1 METLPSK
8 IQFNQDSVRNVENGY
23 PVTDL
28 NKIMISVTKDPSE
41 THIKILKEEIL
52 EDIIKKFMDKI
63 LDIINQNVQ
72 DLHKKFKDTKNKEHE
87 KTQKQIK
94 DLTEDFNKIQSETKD
109 TIKREIYELKMI
121 IKNMKEKLTKM
132 WKTSEKRIKQKSW
145 K

>member
-1 METLPSK
+1 MS
-8 IQFNQDSVRNVENGY
+8 SRNLKT
-23 PVTDL
+23 P
-28 NKIMISVTKDPSE
+28 NK
-41 THIKILKEEIL
+41 
-52 EDIIKKFMDKI
+52 
-63 LDIINQNVQ
+63 Q
-72 DLHKKFKDTKNKEHE
+72 HE

-121 IKNMKEKLTKM
+121 IKNIKEKLTKM